1 MRSNNYKIL
10 PLQKKER
17 TIREKKKETR
27 KGGLER
33 FFSLQAAL
41 PRLFLGRILP
51 KKAAS
56 YQNLTGSREPLKA
69 TQISTRTSTGSVGGL
84 DFENFLARL
93 ENFRGHASRMR
104 RRRIQ
109 LGILRRLLC
118 FGDTLFNRTSTWYP
132 LVEHAGGSRTAGRTG
147 KRNQLFSTNL
157 TYVPSTYTPCVH
169 NDRCLTSFAVA
180 DST

>member
-1 MRSNNYKIL
+1 MKTVGKSSENSTNKNIRYRTFT
-10 PLQKKER
+10 KKER
-17 TIREKKKETR
+17 TVREKKKETR

-69 TQISTRTSTGSVGGL
+69 TQISTRTTGSEGGL

-109 LGILRRLLC
+109 LGILRRLLR
-118 FGDTLFNRTSTWYP
+118 FGDTL
-132 LVEHAGGSRTAGRTG
+132 L
-147 KRNQLFSTNL
+147 
-157 TYVPSTYTPCVH
+157 PSTVNVRTTDDEIIKSP
-169 NDRCLTSFAVA
+169 
-180 DST
+180 

>member
-1 MRSNNYKIL
+1 MI

-27 KGGLER
+27 KGGLDR

-56 YQNLTGSREPLKA
+56 YQNLTESREPLKA
-69 TQISTRTSTGSVGGL
+69 TQISTRTTGSVGGL
-84 DFENFLARL
+84 DFENFLAWL
-93 ENFRGHASRMR
+93 EIFRGHASRMR

-109 LGILRRLLC
+109 LGILRRLLR
-118 FGDTLFNRTSTWYP
+118 FGDTLFQRTVRAAALNSSNWRP
-132 LVEHAGGSRTAGRTG
+132 GGYAEDG
-147 KRNQLFSTNL
+147 
-157 TYVPSTYTPCVH
+157 V
-169 NDRCLTSFAVA
+169 SFACRSCLLKIYCTTENKVHFLV
-180 DST
+180 

>member
-1 MRSNNYKIL
+1 MQSNNYKI

-17 TIREKKKETR
+17 TVREKKKETR

-69 TQISTRTSTGSVGGL
+69 TQISTRTTGSVGGL
-84 DFENFLARL
+84 DFENFLARQ

-109 LGILRRLLC
+109 LGILRRLLR
-118 FGDTLFNRTSTWYP
+118 FGDTLI
-132 LVEHAGGSRTAGRTG
+132 G
-147 KRNQLFSTNL
+147 NL
-157 TYVPSTYTPCVH
+157 ELALWGATIYYTIARA
-169 NDRCLTSFAVA
+169 DASFAQQA
-180 DST
+180 DREKTPTQEAREQPEG

>member
-1 MRSNNYKIL
+1 MRCEVTIIRYHYK
-10 PLQKKER
+10 KKER

-27 KGGLER
+27 KGGLDR

-69 TQISTRTSTGSVGGL
+69 GLKFQPGLILVQYVGGL

-109 LGILRRLLC
+109 LGILRRLLR
-118 FGDTLFNRTSTWYP
+118 FGDTLI
-132 LVEHAGGSRTAGRTG
+132 G
-147 KRNQLFSTNL
+147 NL
-157 TYVPSTYTPCVH
+157 ELALWGATIYYTIARA
-169 NDRCLTSFAVA
+169 DASFAQQA
-180 DST
+180 DREKTPTQEAREQPEG

>member
-1 MRSNNYKIL
+1 MI

-17 TIREKKKETR
+17 TVREKKKETR

-41 PRLFLGRILP
+41 PRLFLGRTLP

-69 TQISTRTSTGSVGGL
+69 TQISTRTSTGSAGGL
-84 DFENFLARL
+84 DFENFLAQL

-109 LGILRRLLC
+109 LGILRRLLR
-118 FGDTLFNRTSTWYP
+118 FGDTLLRP
-132 LVEHAGGSRTAGRTG
+132 G
-147 KRNQLFSTNL
+147 
-157 TYVPSTYTPCVH
+157 
-169 NDRCLTSFAVA
+169 
-180 DST
+180 